1 MNKVIR
7 FANQKDL
14 KATMEFDL
22 HKNEEVI
29 SNKIDMKEVIVAE
42 LDNKVVGCLKI
53 EYIWTHI
60 PFISYIVVKDGLRG
74 SGIGESLLNFL
85 EGYLKKEK
93 NSKFLLS
100 SSMTD
105 ATKAQKWHIR
115 RSFEESGF
123 ITSINEN
130 NVGEV
135 FFRKNL

>member
-29 SNKIDMKEVIVAE
+29 SNKINMKEVIVAE
-42 LDNKVVGCLKI
+42 LDNQVVGCLKI

-85 EGYLKKEK
+85 EEYLKKEK
-93 NSKFLLS
+93 NSAFLLS

-115 RSFEESGF
+115 RGFEECGF

>member
-60 PFISYIVVKDGLRG
+60 PFISYIVVRMD
-74 SGIGESLLNFL
+74 L
-85 EGYLKKEK
+85 EVLE
-93 NSKFLLS
+93 
-100 SSMTD
+100 
-105 ATKAQKWHIR
+105 
-115 RSFEESGF
+115 
-123 ITSINEN
+123 
-130 NVGEV
+130 
-135 FFRKNL
+135 

>member
-85 EGYLKKEK
+85 EEYLKKEK
-93 NSKFLLS
+93 NSEFLLS

-105 ATKAQKWHIR
+105 TTKAQKWHIR
-115 RSFEESGF
+115 RGFEECGF

>member
-85 EGYLKKEK
+85 EEYLKKEK
-93 NSKFLLS
+93 NSEFLLS

-105 ATKAQKWHIR
+105 ATKAQKRHIR
-115 RSFEESGF
+115 RGFEECGF

-130 NVGEV
+130 NVWEV

>member
-1 MNKVIR
+1 MNKLIR

-85 EGYLKKEK
+85 EGYLKQQ
-93 NSKFLLS
+93 
-100 SSMTD
+100 
-105 ATKAQKWHIR
+105 KA
-115 RSFEESGF
+115 
-123 ITSINEN
+123 SIY
-130 NVGEV
+130 
-135 FFRKNL
+135 K

>member
-74 SGIGESLLNFL
+74 SGIGGSLLNFL
-85 EGYLKKEK
+85 EEYLKKEK
-93 NSKFLLS
+93 NSEFLLS

-105 ATKAQKWHIR
+105 ATKAKKWHIR
-115 RSFEESGF
+115 RGFEECGF